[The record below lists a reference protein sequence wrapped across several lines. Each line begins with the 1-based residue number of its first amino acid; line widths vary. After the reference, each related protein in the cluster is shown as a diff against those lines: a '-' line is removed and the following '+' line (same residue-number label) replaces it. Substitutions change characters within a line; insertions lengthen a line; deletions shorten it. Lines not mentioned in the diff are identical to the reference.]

1 MHCVLFLRGLIKLVA
16 FTYIGDVMKMKTI
29 PSPNKKFIRHI
40 IKHYLKY
47 DNENPFIFISAM
59 LAFLG
64 IAAGVMV
71 LMIAMGIMNGTQKEF
86 SKKLF
91 VMNYPLTILPLIED
105 SVNDDL
111 IQTLSEKFP
120 HLKFSPY
127 YTTQVITKND
137 GAVQGSLLY
146 GVDAQ
151 KEAVINSVFKD
162 ANSTGTSKFRVV
174 MGEGLSYE
182 MNARIGEKVTL
193 YFSEQQAIGFGT
205 MPLQKRFIVDA
216 VFKSGLKAYD
226 KAIMYTTLE
235 SFEKLLKRK
244 HGNYDGL
251 HVYTENPLDEIA
263 AIKAELPEMVLIEGW
278 WQQNGNF
285 FAAMEMEKK
294 ALFLVLLLI
303 ILVASLNI
311 ISSLLMTVMSRRRE
325 IALMRTLGATKK
337 EIKSIFF
344 RLGVIVGSAGIL
356 AGTILGG
363 IGIWALSTF
372 DLISMPEDVY
382 GTTKLP
388 VDLTMGDFGLILI
401 GTTIIIIVSALY
413 PAKKASQTDPLVV
426 LRNE

>member
-1 MHCVLFLRGLIKLVA
+1 MSHSL
-16 FTYIGDVMKMKTI
+16 

-47 DNENPFIFISAM
+47 DKENPFIFISAM

-64 IAAGVMV
+64 IATGVMV
-71 LMIAMGIMNGTQKEF
+71 LMIAMGIMNGTQKSFTE
-86 SKKLF
+86 KLF
-91 VMNYPLTILPLIED
+91 VMNYPLTILPLAED
-105 SVNDDL
+105 TVNDAL
-111 IQTLSEKFP
+111 IKKLSNKFP

-146 GVDAQ
+146 GVDDT
-151 KEAVINSVFKD
+151 KEGAINTIFKK
-162 ANSTGTSKFRVV
+162 AKGTGKSKFRVV
-174 MGEGLSYE
+174 MGEGLSFE
-182 MNARIGEKVTL
+182 MNARIGDKVTL

-205 MPLQKRFIVDA
+205 MPLQKRFVVDGI
-216 VFKSGLKAYD
+216 FKSGLKAYD

-235 SFEKLLKRK
+235 AFEKLLKRK
-244 HGNYDGL
+244 KSNYDGV
-251 HVYTENPLDEIA
+251 HVYTKNPLDEIE
-263 AIKAELPEMVLIEGW
+263 AIKAELPEMVVIEGW

-325 IALMRTLGATKK
+325 IALLCTLGATKI

-344 RLGVIVGSAGIL
+344 RLGIIIGTAGIV
-356 AGTILGG
+356 AGTLLGS
-363 IGIWALSTF
+363 IGIWILTTF
-372 DLISMPEDVY
+372 DIISMPEDVY
-382 GTTKLP
+382 GTSKLP
-388 VDLTMGDFGLILI
+388 VDLTMSDFSFIII
-401 GTTIIIIVSALY
+401 GTTVIIILSSLY
-413 PAKKASQTDPLVV
+413 PAKKASQTDPLTV

>member
-1 MHCVLFLRGLIKLVA
+1 
-16 FTYIGDVMKMKTI
+16 MKII
-29 PSPNKKFIRHI
+29 PSSNKKFIRHI

-47 DNENPFIFISAM
+47 DKENPFIFISAM

-71 LMIAMGIMNGTQKEF
+71 LMIAMGIMNGTQKSF
-86 SKKLF
+86 SEKLF
-91 VMNYPLTILPLIED
+91 VMNYPLTVLPLAEN
-105 SVNDDL
+105 SVNDAL
-111 IQTLSEKFP
+111 IEKLSGKFP
-120 HLKFSPY
+120 QLKFSPY
-127 YTTQVITKND
+127 YTTQVITRNE

-151 KEAVINSVFKD
+151 KEAEINNIFKD
-162 ANSTGTSKFRVV
+162 AKGTGKSKFRVV
-174 MGEGLSYE
+174 MGEGLSFE
-182 MNARIGEKVTL
+182 MNARLGDKVTL

-205 MPLQKRFIVDA
+205 MPLQKRFVVDGI
-216 VFKSGLKAYD
+216 FKSGLKAYD

-235 SFEKLLKRK
+235 AFEKLLKRE

-251 HVYTENPLDEIA
+251 HIYSQHPMDEIE
-263 AIKAELPEMVLIEGW
+263 AIKKELPEMVVIEGW

-325 IALMRTLGATKK
+325 IALMRTLGATKA
-337 EIKSIFF
+337 EIKTIFF
-344 RLGVIVGSAGIL
+344 RLGLSIGSAGIVV
-356 AGTILGG
+356 GSILGSL
-363 IGIWALSTF
+363 GIWVLKTF
-372 DLISMPEDVY
+372 DFISMPEDVY

-388 VDLTMGDFGLILI
+388 VELSLSDFSFIII
-401 GTTIIIIVSALY
+401 GTAIIILLSALY
-413 PAKKASQTDPLVV
+413 PAKKASQTDPLTV

>member
-1 MHCVLFLRGLIKLVA
+1 
-16 FTYIGDVMKMKTI
+16 
-29 PSPNKKFIRHI
+29 
-40 IKHYLKY
+40 
-47 DNENPFIFISAM
+47 M

-91 VMNYPLTILPLIED
+91 VMNYPLTILPLAED
-105 SVNDDL
+105 TVNDKL
-111 IQTLSEKFP
+111 IEKLSKQFP
-120 HLKFSPY
+120 SLKFSPY

-151 KEAVINSVFKD
+151 KEAEINHIFKE
-162 ANSTGTSKFRVV
+162 AKGTSKSKFKVV
-174 MGEGLSYE
+174 VGEGLSLE
-182 MNARIGEKVTL
+182 MNARVGDKVTL

-205 MPLQKRFIVDA
+205 MPLQKRFVVDG

-226 KAIMYTTLE
+226 KAIMYTSLE
-235 SFEKLLKRK
+235 AFEKLLKRTP
-244 HGNYDGL
+244 GSYDGL
-251 HVYTENPLDEIA
+251 HVYTKNPIDKID
-263 AIKAELPEMVLIEGW
+263 AIKAALPEMVVIEGW

-285 FAAMEMEKK
+285 FAAMAMEKK

-325 IALMRTLGATKK
+325 IALMRTLGATKA
-337 EIKSIFF
+337 EIKAIFF
-344 RLGVIVGSAGIL
+344 RLGLVIGSAGIL
-356 AGTILGG
+356 AGTMLGG
-363 IGIWALSTF
+363 FGIWILTTF
-372 DLISMPEDVY
+372 DLITMPEDVY
-382 GTTKLP
+382 GTSKLP
-388 VDLTMGDFGLILI
+388 VDLTMGDFGFIIL
-401 GTTIIIIVSALY
+401 GTSIIILLSSLY
-413 PAKKASQTDPLVV
+413 PAKKASQTDPLAV